1 MRRPPRSPGDA
12 PPSRRA
18 ANSCWTCSASMRSWA
33 RAVACPRG
41 CAAGAPA
48 SRLLTTHVLPEADRT
63 MYYNT
68 SQWTMKQNTQTLAAM
83 QASRSRP
90 GSLLLLLTGASRSSS
105 SPRRKRRRS

>member
-1 MRRPPRSPGDA
+1 
-12 PPSRRA
+12 
-18 ANSCWTCSASMRSWA
+18 
-33 RAVACPRG
+33 
-41 CAAGAPA
+41 
-48 SRLLTTHVLPEADRT
+48 